1 MIIDIPRSRI
11 CDGCKTG
18 AAVVDASLASA
29 SKKTRASSVE
39 NAILNE
45 LSAAQLAKTVRL
57 NRSAI
62 EIRDIYIPHPAHK
75 HVAASALFDVV
86 VLRSITLRKRPRRAR
101 AALSVDGPRHRV
113 GFAGASGW
121 RVPHTRQGRSAR
133 TLLRVRRLSPIAT
146 VWARTKERCA
156 AGRGS
161 SPPPL
166 VFA

>member
-113 GFAGASGW
+113 GF
-121 RVPHTRQGRSAR
+121 
-133 TLLRVRRLSPIAT
+133 
-146 VWARTKERCA
+146 
-156 AGRGS
+156 
-161 SPPPL
+161 
-166 VFA
+166 